1 MNGRSPRIARSSPR
15 LSFADRQHAHKFSPD
30 FGAAVVKRGPLDLQS
45 RPYAKGFAAQP
56 DKMRFKGFS
65 PGIAGYPGF
74 VRQNI
79 HGCAR
84 SASTEIGGEVSRR
97 VICQAWARSAK
108 RQTACKPG
116 SVPSATPPR
125 GDLPGV
131 TAIPLGRPSP
141 GASCDRP
148 GQRREGPPGAAAAV
162 TSRRHGTCRPY
173 LVLLPVGFSVPPP
186 LPAARCALTAPFHPC
201 RPPGLSRCRLGGV
214 LSVALSLGSPPPG
227 VTRHRTSVEP
237 GLSSPPYRAGSGR
250 PAVWRPRC
258 GGCATCCQRQ
268 LPQGDETAETLTY
281 GLVFTP
287 TAAANCF
294 LTSPA
299 NSGLTSWV
307 VLPAVA
313 SIAVAQ
319 AI

>member
-1 MNGRSPRIARSSPR
+1 
-15 LSFADRQHAHKFSPD
+15 
-30 FGAAVVKRGPLDLQS
+30 
-45 RPYAKGFAAQP
+45 
-56 DKMRFKGFS
+56 MRFKGFS

-148 GQRREGPPGAAAAV
+148 ERRRGGPPDICGIAPAMPAAPTWSCSRGGFPCRRRCRRRGALLPHHFTLAA
-162 TSRRHGTCRPY
+162 RPGTPMRVWRCAFCGTVPGVAPAGRYPAPY
-173 LVLLPVGFSVPPP
+173 LRG
-186 LPAARCALTAPFHPC
+186 ARTF
-201 RPPGLSRCRLGGV
+201 LSPRG
-214 LSVALSLGSPPPG
+214 A
-227 VTRHRTSVEP
+227 E
-237 GLSSPPYRAGSGR
+237 SGH
-250 PAVWRPRC
+250 PAVWHRRS
-258 GGCATCCQRQ
+258 GG
-268 LPQGDETAETLTY
+268 P
-281 GLVFTP
+281 
-287 TAAANCF
+287 AAACQ
-294 LTSPA
+294 TPA
-299 NSGLTSWV
+299 
-307 VLPAVA
+307 P
-313 SIAVAQ
+313 
-319 AI
+319 

>member
-1 MNGRSPRIARSSPR
+1 MPTNSA
-15 LSFADRQHAHKFSPD
+15 LD
-30 FGAAVVKRGPLDLQS
+30 FGVAVVKRGPLDLQS

-173 LVLLPVGFSVPPP
+173 LVLLPVGFSVPLP
-186 LPAARCALTAPFHPC
+186 LPATRCALTAPFHPC
-201 RPPGLSRCRLGGV
+201 RPMPGLGGV
-214 LSVALSLGSPPPG
+214 FLWHFPW
-227 VTRHRTSVEP
+227 
-237 GLSSPPYRAGSGR
+237 GR
-250 PAVWRPRC
+250 PRRALPGTAPPWSPDFPLPVSRGERPSSRLASSMWRLRDLLSK
-258 GGCATCCQRQ
+258 AI
-268 LPQGDETAETLTY
+268 
-281 GLVFTP
+281 
-287 TAAANCF
+287 AARR
-294 LTSPA
+294 
-299 NSGLTSWV
+299 
-307 VLPAVA
+307 
-313 SIAVAQ
+313 
-319 AI
+319 